1 VVFHVSDRIVDPASP
16 FFNCRQVIGTES
28 YFCIPAPGQHGMG
41 RNAVQGPGFWNLDMG
56 LIKKFQL
63 TERVRLDFRTEFF
76 NVFNHPNFENPR
88 NASVGSPTITSS
100 LFGQTCCVTAAVPS
114 SATIIATGEPNRVI
128 QFALKLS
135 F

>member
-1 VVFHVSDRIVDPASP
+1 
-16 FFNCRQVIGTES
+16 
-28 YFCIPAPGQHGMG
+28 M
-41 RNAVQGPGFWNLDMG
+41 DMG

-114 SATIIATGEPNRVI
+114 SATIIATGEPNRVV

>member
-1 VVFHVSDRIVDPASP
+1 
-16 FFNCRQVIGTES
+16 
-28 YFCIPAPGQHGMG
+28 
-41 RNAVQGPGFWNLDMG
+41 MG